1 MYTLSSLGI
10 HKVTIICTD
19 NCVTDHSRKCQTA
32 KEVKTHQEEKIIQTA
47 QIQSK
52 IQGGRVAM
60 QRQSRIC
67 NDLLK
72 LLRILKKNK
81 V

>member
-47 QIQSK
+47 QI
-52 IQGGRVAM
+52 
-60 QRQSRIC
+60 
-67 NDLLK
+67 
-72 LLRILKKNK
+72 
-81 V
+81 